1 MTGTIVFRSKRAFW
15 FTIATLLPLAFAFAM
30 LFSDKW
36 YMSLLM
42 GPVMLYVL
50 PIYFRTSY
58 KIHDINQLTVV
69 CGLLYMKTFKISD
82 LQHIRP
88 TNNII
93 SSPALSLDRLELK
106 FKNKEIL
113 LISPVKPEQFIEVL
127 LAINPEIEV
136 KKK

>member
-69 CGLLYMKTFKISD
+69 CGLLYMKTFS
-82 LQHIRP
+82 
-88 TNNII
+88 T
-93 SSPALSLDRLELK
+93 
-106 FKNKEIL
+106 
-113 LISPVKPEQFIEVL
+113 
-127 LAINPEIEV
+127 
-136 KKK
+136 

>member
-1 MTGTIVFRSKRAFW
+1 
-15 FTIATLLPLAFAFAM
+15 
-30 LFSDKW
+30 
-36 YMSLLM
+36 
-42 GPVMLYVL
+42 
-50 PIYFRTSY
+50 
-58 KIHDINQLTVV
+58 
-69 CGLLYMKTFKISD
+69 MKTFKISD

-113 LISPVKPEQFIEVL
+113 LISPVKPEQFIQVL